1 MSSPATQAYSLKLNT
16 DSASEPV
23 TTAEAKTHL
32 RVEHTNDD
40 AYIASLV
47 KAARTL
53 AERWTQ
59 RSFVNT
65 TWDLYFDCFPSV
77 IYVPRSPLVSVSS
90 ITYTDQDGN
99 SDTVSSN
106 VYTVNTQR
114 DPGEIYEAYNQNW
127 PTDYRAVP
135 DVVKVTYV
143 AGYGAS
149 SSSVPEPIRMAV
161 RLIAGHWYE
170 NREEVTAGAMVKM
183 PTAAEALLA
192 AYQVGV
198 YR

>member
-1 MSSPATQAYSLKLNT
+1 MSHPATQEYRLTLNT

-32 RVEHTNDD
+32 RVEHSNDD
-40 AYIASLV
+40 TYIGDLV

-65 TWDLYFDCFPSV
+65 TWNLWFDCFPSV

-90 ITYTDQDGN
+90 ITYTDSDGN
-99 SDTVSSN
+99 SDTVSSS

-127 PTDYRAVP
+127 PTDYRAIP
-135 DVVKVTYV
+135 DVVKVIYV
-143 AGYGAS
+143 AGYGS
-149 SSSVPEPIRMAV
+149 SSTSVPQPIRQAI
-161 RLIAGHWYE
+161 RLIVGHWYE
-170 NREEVTAGAMVKM
+170 NREEVTPSAMSKM
-183 PTAAEALLA
+183 PLAAEALLA
-192 AYQVGV
+192 NYAVGV